1 MARGSNRLR
10 AAGLAG
16 LLLGLLAPAWT
27 VAAEEAAGKGAAGEF
42 RVCADPNNLPFSNDK
57 GEGFENKLAEL
68 IAKELGKRV
77 TYIWWAQRR
86 GFVRNTL
93 KAGRCDVIMGVP
105 AQLDMV
111 ATTRPYYR
119 SSYVF
124 VSRDDRRIDLASI
137 SDPRLRD
144 LRIGVHL
151 LGDDGFNTPPANAL
165 GEQGITRNVVG
176 YSIYGDYRRPNPP
189 ARLVEAVA
197 DGEVDVAA
205 VWGPLAGYFAQR
217 SAVPLRVVPITGTE
231 AFAPLLFQFDIA
243 MGVRKQD
250 KALKDRLD
258 EILARD
264 ATRHTRPARELWRS
278 PGDGGRG
285 RVRHPLM
292 AGSVRRR

>member
-1 MARGSNRLR
+1 MARGSNCVRVV
-10 AAGLAG
+10 GLAG
-16 LLLGLLAPAWT
+16 LLLALLAPAWT
-27 VAAEEAAGKGAAGEF
+27 AAAEEAVGKESGEF

-68 IAKELGKRV
+68 IATELGKRV
-77 TYIWWAQRR
+77 TYFWWAQRR

-105 AQLDMV
+105 AQLEMV

-124 VSRDDRRIDLASI
+124 LSRDDRRIDLVSI

-165 GEQGITRNVVG
+165 GEEGITRNVVG
-176 YSIYGDYRRPNPP
+176 YSIYGDYRTPNPP
-189 ARLVEAVA
+189 ARLVGAVA
-197 DGEVDVAA
+197 DGEVDIAA

-217 SAVPLRVVPITGTE
+217 SPVPLRLVPITGTE

-243 MGVRKQD
+243 MGVRNQD

-264 ATRHTRPARELWRS
+264 AGAIRALLVS
-278 PGDGGRG
+278 YG
-285 RVRHPLM
+285 VPLVTVGEG
-292 AGSVRRR
+292 GSVTP

>member
-16 LLLGLLAPAWT
+16 LLLALLAPAWT
-27 VAAEEAAGKGAAGEF
+27 VAAEEAAGKDAAGEF

-68 IAKELGKRV
+68 VAKELGKRV
-77 TYIWWAQRR
+77 TYTWWAQRR

-124 VSRDDRRIDLASI
+124 LSRDDRRIDLVSI

-165 GEQGITRNVVG
+165 GEEGITRNVVG
-176 YSIYGDYRRPNPP
+176 YSIYGDYRTPNPP
-189 ARLVEAVA
+189 ARLVRGGRRWRGGCGRGLGTSGRLFRPAFGGPSAPGA
-197 DGEVDVAA
+197 DHGDRGLCAAA
-205 VWGPLAGYFAQR
+205 VPVRYRDGRAQAGQGAEG
-217 SAVPLRVVPITGTE
+217 SARRDPC
-231 AFAPLLFQFDIA
+231 
-243 MGVRKQD
+243 
-250 KALKDRLD
+250 
-258 EILARD
+258 ARCR
-264 ATRHTRPARELWRS
+264 RHTRPAGELWRS

-285 RVRHPLM
+285 RVRHSLM

>member
-1 MARGSNRLR
+1 MARVNSAMTR
-10 AAGLAG
+10 AALAG
-16 LLLGLLAPAWT
+16 LLLALWAPALP
-27 VAAEEAAGKGAAGEF
+27 AAADDQGGKAPEIMPPADEF

-68 IAKELGKRV
+68 VAKELGKRV
-77 TYIWWAQRR
+77 TYVWWAQRR

-105 AQLDMV
+105 AQYELV
-111 ATTRPYYR
+111 ATTQPYYR

-124 VSRDDRRIDLASI
+124 LSRDDRRLDLASI

-165 GEQGITRNVVG
+165 GEEGITRNVVG
-176 YSIYGDYRRPNPP
+176 YSIYGDYRTPNPP

-205 VWGPLAGYFAQR
+205 VWGPLAGYFARR

-243 MGVRKQD
+243 IGVRKQD

-264 ATRHTRPARELWRS
+264 AGAIRALLVS
-278 PGDGGRG
+278 YG
-285 RVRHPLM
+285 VPLVT
-292 AGSVRRR
+292 ADEGASVTP

>member
-1 MARGSNRLR
+1 MARGSNCVRVV
-10 AAGLAG
+10 GLAG
-16 LLLGLLAPAWT
+16 LLLALLAPAWT
-27 VAAEEAAGKGAAGEF
+27 AAAEEAVGKESGEF

-77 TYIWWAQRR
+77 TYFWWAQRR

-93 KAGRCDVIMGVP
+93 KAGRCDVIIGVP
-105 AQLDMV
+105 AQLEMV

-124 VSRDDRRIDLASI
+124 LSRDDRRIDLVSI

-165 GEQGITRNVVG
+165 GEEGITRNVVG
-176 YSIYGDYRRPNPP
+176 YSIYGDYRTPNPP
-189 ARLVEAVA
+189 ARLVGAVA
-197 DGEVDVAA
+197 DGEVDIAA

-217 SAVPLRVVPITGTE
+217 SPVPLRLVPITGTE

-243 MGVRKQD
+243 MGVRNQD

-264 ATRHTRPARELWRS
+264 AGAIRALLVS
-278 PGDGGRG
+278 YG
-285 RVRHPLM
+285 VPLVTVGEG
-292 AGSVRRR
+292 GSVTP

>member
-1 MARGSNRLR
+1 MARVSNPVR
-10 AAGLAG
+10 AAGLVA
-16 LLLGLLAPAWT
+16 LLLALLAPVWPA
-27 VAAEEAAGKGAAGEF
+27 AAESPHGEF
-42 RVCADPNNLPFSNDK
+42 RVCADPNNLPFSNEK

-68 IAKELGKRV
+68 IAKELGERV
-77 TYIWWAQRR
+77 TYTWWAQRR

-105 AQLDMV
+105 AQLEMV

-119 SSYVF
+119 STYVF
-124 VSRDDRRIDLASI
+124 LSRDDRGIDLVSI

-144 LRIGVHL
+144 LKIGVHL

-165 GEQGITRNVVG
+165 GEEGITRNVVG
-176 YSIYGDYRRPNPP
+176 YSIYGDYRTPNPP
-189 ARLVEAVA
+189 ARLVQAVA
-197 DGEVDVAA
+197 DGEVDLAA

-217 SAVPLRVVPITGTE
+217 SAVPLRLVPITGTE

-264 ATRHTRPARELWRS
+264 AGAIRALLVSYGVPLVTASE
-278 PGDGGRG
+278 GGA
-285 RVRHPLM
+285 VTP
-292 AGSVRRR
+292 

>member
-105 AQLDMV
+105 AQLEMV

-119 SSYVF
+119 STYVF
-124 VSRDDRRIDLASI
+124 LSRDDRGIDLVSI

-165 GEQGITRNVVG
+165 GEEGITRNVVG

-197 DGEVDVAA
+197 DGEVDRCGGLGTSGGLFRPALGGAVAGRADHGDRGLCAAA
-205 VWGPLAGYFAQR
+205 VPVRYRDGGAQAGQGAEG
-217 SAVPLRVVPITGTE
+217 SARRDPC
-231 AFAPLLFQFDIA
+231 
-243 MGVRKQD
+243 
-250 KALKDRLD
+250 
-258 EILARD
+258 ARCR
-264 ATRHTRPARELWRS
+264 RHTRPAGELWRS

-285 RVRHPLM
+285 RVRHSLM

>member
-27 VAAEEAAGKGAAGEF
+27 VAAEEAAGKDAAGEF

-77 TYIWWAQRR
+77 TYFWWAQRR

-105 AQLDMV
+105 AQLELV

-137 SDPRLRD
+137 SDPRLRNF
-144 LRIGVHL
+144 RIGVHL

-176 YSIYGDYRRPNPP
+176 YSIYGDYRTPNPP

-243 MGVRKQD
+243 IGVRKQD

-264 ATRHTRPARELWRS
+264 AGAIRALLVS
-278 PGDGGRG
+278 YG
-285 RVRHPLM
+285 VPLVT
-292 AGSVRRR
+292 AGEGGSVTP

>member
-1 MARGSNRLR
+1 MARVSKPVR

-16 LLLGLLAPAWT
+16 LLLALLAAAWPA
-27 VAAEEAAGKGAAGEF
+27 VADEAAGEF

-68 IAKELGKRV
+68 IAKELGERV
-77 TYIWWAQRR
+77 TYTWWAQRR

-124 VSRDDRRIDLASI
+124 LSRDDRRIDLASL

-165 GEQGITRNVVG
+165 GEEGITRNVVG
-176 YSIYGDYRRPNPP
+176 YSIYGDYRTPNPP

-217 SAVPLRVVPITGTE
+217 SAVPLHLVPITGTE
-231 AFAPLLFQFDIA
+231 AFAPLLFQFDISI
-243 MGVRKQD
+243 GVRKQD

-264 ATRHTRPARELWRS
+264 AAAIRALLVSYGVPLVTTGE
-278 PGDGGRG
+278 GGSAT
-285 RVRHPLM
+285 P
-292 AGSVRRR
+292 

>member
-10 AAGLAG
+10 VVGLAG
-16 LLLGLLAPAWT
+16 LFMALLAPVWT
-27 VAAEEAAGKGAAGEF
+27 AAAEEGVGKQAGGREAVGEF
-42 RVCADPNNLPFSNDK
+42 RVCADPNNLPFSNDR

-68 IAKELGKRV
+68 VAKELGERV
-77 TYIWWAQRR
+77 TYFWWAQRR

-93 KAGRCDVIMGVP
+93 KADRCDVIMGVP
-105 AQLDMV
+105 AQLEMV

-124 VSRDDRRIDLASI
+124 LSRDDRRIDLDSI

-165 GEQGITRNVVG
+165 GEEGITRNVVG
-176 YSIYGDYRRPNPP
+176 YSIYGDYRTPNPP

-217 SAVPLRVVPITGTE
+217 SAVPLRLVAITGTE
-231 AFAPLLFQFDIA
+231 RFAPLLFQFDIA
-243 MGVRKQD
+243 IGVRTQD

-258 EILARD
+258 WILARD
-264 ATRHTRPARELWRS
+264 AGAIRALLVS
-278 PGDGGRG
+278 YG
-285 RVRHPLM
+285 VPLVT
-292 AGSVRRR
+292 AGEGGSVTP

>member
-1 MARGSNRLR
+1 MARVSNPMR

-16 LLLGLLAPAWT
+16 LLLALLAPAWP
-27 VAAEEAAGKGAAGEF
+27 AAAGEAAGEF
-42 RVCADPNNLPFSNDK
+42 RVCADPNNLPFSNEK

-68 IAKELGKRV
+68 IAKELGERV
-77 TYIWWAQRR
+77 TYTWWAQRR

-105 AQLDMV
+105 TQLDLV

-124 VSRDDRRIDLASI
+124 LSRDDRRIDLASL

-144 LRIGVHL
+144 LKIGVHL

-165 GEQGITRNVVG
+165 GEEGITRNVVG
-176 YSIYGDYRRPNPP
+176 YSIYGDYRTPNPP

-217 SAVPLRVVPITGTE
+217 SSVPLRLVPITGTE

-243 MGVRKQD
+243 IGVRKQD
-250 KALKDRLD
+250 KALKGRLD

-264 ATRHTRPARELWRS
+264 AAAIRALLVS
-278 PGDGGRG
+278 YG
-285 RVRHPLM
+285 VPLVTVGEG
-292 AGSVRRR
+292 GSVTP

>member
-1 MARGSNRLR
+1 MAQASKRLR
-10 AAGLAG
+10 TVGLAG
-16 LLLGLLAPAWT
+16 LLLALLAAAWSA
-27 VAAEEAAGKGAAGEF
+27 AAESARGEF
-42 RVCADPNNLPFSNDK
+42 RVCADPNNLPFSNEK

-68 IAKELGKRV
+68 IAKELGERV
-77 TYIWWAQRR
+77 TYTWWAQRR

-124 VSRDDRRIDLASI
+124 LSRDDRRIDLASL

-165 GEQGITRNVVG
+165 GEEGITRNVVG
-176 YSIYGDYRRPNPP
+176 YSIYGDYRTPNPP

-217 SAVPLRVVPITGTE
+217 SAVPLRLVPITGTE

-243 MGVRKQD
+243 VGVRKQD

-258 EILARD
+258 EILVRD
-264 ATRHTRPARELWRS
+264 AGAIRTLLVS
-278 PGDGGRG
+278 YG
-285 RVRHPLM
+285 VPLVTIGEG
-292 AGSVRRR
+292 GSVTP

>member
-16 LLLGLLAPAWT
+16 LLLALLAPAST
-27 VAAEEAAGKGAAGEF
+27 AAAEEGVGKEAAGEF

-77 TYIWWAQRR
+77 TYFWWAQRR

-93 KAGRCDVIMGVP
+93 KADRCDVIMGVP
-105 AQLDMV
+105 AQLEMV

-124 VSRDDRRIDLASI
+124 LSRDDRRIDLVSI

-165 GEQGITRNVVG
+165 GEEGITRNVVG
-176 YSIYGDYRRPNPP
+176 YSIYGDYRTPNPP

-197 DGEVDVAA
+197 DGEVDLAA

-217 SAVPLRVVPITGTE
+217 SAVPLRLVPITGTE

-264 ATRHTRPARELWRS
+264 AGAIRALLVS
-278 PGDGGRG
+278 YG
-285 RVRHPLM
+285 VPLVTVDEG
-292 AGSVRRR
+292 GSVTP

>member
-27 VAAEEAAGKGAAGEF
+27 VAAEEAAGKDAAGEF

-77 TYIWWAQRR
+77 TYFWWAQRR

-105 AQLDMV
+105 AQLEMV

-137 SDPRLRD
+137 SDPRLRNF
-144 LRIGVHL
+144 RIGVHL

-176 YSIYGDYRRPNPP
+176 YSIYGDYRTPNPP

-243 MGVRKQD
+243 IGVRKQD

-264 ATRHTRPARELWRS
+264 AGAIRALLVS
-278 PGDGGRG
+278 YG
-285 RVRHPLM
+285 VPLVT
-292 AGSVRRR
+292 AGEGGSVTP

>member
-1 MARGSNRLR
+1 MARVSDRLR
-10 AAGLAG
+10 VIGLAG
-16 LLLGLLAPAWT
+16 FLLALGPAWT
-27 VAAEEAAGKGAAGEF
+27 AAADEPAGKGPGSAPPPDEF

-68 IAKELGKRV
+68 IAKDLGKRV
-77 TYIWWAQRR
+77 SYTWWAQRR

-93 KAGRCDVIMGVP
+93 KAGHCDVIMGVP
-105 AQLDMV
+105 AQYELV

-124 VSRDDRRIDLASI
+124 LSRDDRRLDLASL
-137 SDPRLRD
+137 SDPRLRE
-144 LRIGVHL
+144 LKIGVHL

-165 GEQGITRNVVG
+165 GEEGITRNVVG
-176 YSIYGDYRRPNPP
+176 YSIYGDYRTPNPP

-243 MGVRKQD
+243 IGVRKQD
-250 KALKDRLD
+250 KALKAQLD
-258 EILARD
+258 EILVRD
-264 ATRHTRPARELWRS
+264 AGAIHALLVSYGVPLVVAGE
-278 PGDGGRG
+278 GGP
-285 RVRHPLM
+285 VTP
-292 AGSVRRR
+292 

>member
-16 LLLGLLAPAWT
+16 LLLALLAPAWT
-27 VAAEEAAGKGAAGEF
+27 VAAEEAAGKDAAGEF

-77 TYIWWAQRR
+77 TYTWWAQRR

-124 VSRDDRRIDLASI
+124 LSRDDRRIDLVSI

-165 GEQGITRNVVG
+165 GEEGITRNVVG
-176 YSIYGDYRRPNPP
+176 YSIYGDYRTPNPP

-197 DGEVDVAA
+197 DGEVDLAA

-217 SAVPLRVVPITGTE
+217 SAVPLRLVPITGTE

-264 ATRHTRPARELWRS
+264 AGAIRALLVS
-278 PGDGGRG
+278 YG
-285 RVRHPLM
+285 VPLVT
-292 AGSVRRR
+292 AGEGGSVTP

>member
-1 MARGSNRLR
+1 MARASSR
-10 AAGLAG
+10 ARGAGLAA
-16 LLLGLLAPAWT
+16 LLLALLAPAWPAAAKDAVGGVP
-27 VAAEEAAGKGAAGEF
+27 VAKQGMGEF
-42 RVCADPNNLPFSNDK
+42 RVCADPNNLPFSNEK

-68 IAKELGKRV
+68 IAKELGERV
-77 TYIWWAQRR
+77 TYTWWAQRR

-105 AQLDMV
+105 AQLEMV

-124 VSRDDRRIDLASI
+124 LSRDDRRIDLASI

-144 LRIGVHL
+144 LKIGVHL

-165 GEQGITRNVVG
+165 GEEGITRNVVG
-176 YSIYGDYRRPNPP
+176 YSIYGDYRTPNPP

-217 SAVPLRVVPITGTE
+217 SAVPLRLVPITGTE

-264 ATRHTRPARELWRS
+264 SGAIRALLVS
-278 PGDGGRG
+278 YG
-285 RVRHPLM
+285 VPLVT
-292 AGSVRRR
+292 AGEGGSVTP

>member
-1 MARGSNRLR
+1 MARASNPVR

-16 LLLGLLAPAWT
+16 LLLALLVPAWT
-27 VAAEEAAGKGAAGEF
+27 AAAEEAVGKGAADEF

-68 IAKELGKRV
+68 IAKELGERV
-77 TYIWWAQRR
+77 TYTWWAQRR

-105 AQLDMV
+105 AQLEMV

-124 VSRDDRRIDLASI
+124 LSRDDRRIDLVSI

-165 GEQGITRNVVG
+165 GEEGITRNVVG
-176 YSIYGDYRRPNPP
+176 YSIYGDYRTPNPP

-217 SAVPLRVVPITGTE
+217 SAVPLRLVPITGTE
-231 AFAPLLFQFDIA
+231 AFAPLLFEFDIA
-243 MGVRKQD
+243 IGVRKQD

-264 ATRHTRPARELWRS
+264 AGAIRALLVSYGVPLVTAGE
-278 PGDGGRG
+278 GGP
-285 RVRHPLM
+285 VTP
-292 AGSVRRR
+292 